1 MGTYLSFLGPGYDA
15 KLQPGRGGE
24 AVRGISKYQ
33 LTSTKSAQMAGTI
46 HSATGG
52 LVGAIK
58 PSKPLCIV
66 GIGKRSTAE
75 PNGWWRMNCDSY
87 CNQRGGNPQR
97 TASISCTLRQRACC
111 NRCPQEEGGVS
122 GEFAQLRYSLTL
134 CSFFLLKPYGEVQM
148 TTEAGGGYCWKPL
161 AMNLHVA
168 GLGVMVA
175 LMSTWSDKAA
185 HHGTALL
192 SLEGEGKRKGFLNKA
207 HSTWICS

>member
-1 MGTYLSFLGPGYDA
+1 MHGYIFVNFSPGYDV

-24 AVRGISKYQ
+24 AVCGISKYQ

-75 PNGWWRMNCDSY
+75 PNGWRRMNCDSY

-97 TASISCTLRQRACC
+97 RRSWPVAVPASISCTLRQRACC

-122 GEFAQLRYSLTL
+122 GKFAQLRYSLTL
-134 CSFFLLKPYGEVQM
+134 CSFFSWNPTARDKWRRRQVED
-148 TTEAGGGYCWKPL
+148 TAG
-161 AMNLHVA
+161 
-168 GLGVMVA
+168 
-175 LMSTWSDKAA
+175 
-185 HHGTALL
+185 
-192 SLEGEGKRKGFLNKA
+192 SL
-207 HSTWICS
+207 